1 MRAMTICL
9 GIAVVIIV
17 FMGGI
22 LLSDYLPWNKEQIE
36 EVEEIEEVESEE
48 AEFFLDGVKISRED
62 LERRVAQ
69 EYVGPSPFYRTH
81 GKILTGQDLET
92 LDANLVSIIFNQ
104 ILELHRDVYLADL
117 ENLSEREILEFVTIR
132 KGTYRINGYLDD
144 YGRARRGAGWARYD
158 EIALSLHGEAVLLL
172 RCLNP
177 VKITNPPAAKKVV
190 VEEKVVYV
198 PTYVLTPTFPTY
210 NGGGNGGNGGNG
222 GGPEGPEN
230 CGPGSPSDVN

>member
-9 GIAVVIIV
+9 GIAVIGMV

-36 EVEEIEEVESEE
+36 EVEEIEEVELEE

-69 EYVGPSPFYRTH
+69 EYVARYPFYRTY

-92 LDANLVSIIFNQ
+92 LDANLTSTIFN
-104 ILELHRDVYLADL
+104 LVVELHPDVYLTDL

-144 YGRARRGAGWARYD
+144 YGRAKKGAGWASYD
-158 EIALSLHGEAVLLL
+158 EIALSLHGKPVLLL

-177 VKITNPPAAKKVV
+177 VKLSNPPATKKVV
-190 VEEKVVYV
+190 VEEKIVYV
-198 PTYVLTPTFPTY
+198 HVPTLTYVPTY
-210 NGGGNGGNGGNG
+210 NGGGGNGGGGNGGDPG
-222 GGPEGPEN
+222 
-230 CGPGSPSDVN
+230 CGPGSPSNVD